1 MGHTCIGTHGT
12 DSPGS
17 CLSLRTTAVGRPRV
31 PEQFSQLGPSPS
43 PSLQSPGLPPCN
55 QEQGTPPPR
64 LGLPVGNPLY
74 SPGRVSRRTSGIVR
88 LTSCSRKNS
97 PQVSGIELPMSDFG
111 KTDLGDSGPF
121 LKAAPACF
129 LRKTRQTG
137 KGRETWLSVRLT
149 FWVCFFYFLKNFLPS
164 FRTLVFLRFSF
175 LESERE
181 SRGGG

>member
-1 MGHTCIGTHGT
+1 MSLSNSCSSVPLLPHLSKALDCPLVTRNKERPL
-12 DSPGS
+12 PG
-17 CLSLRTTAVGRPRV
+17 LA
-31 PEQFSQLGPSPS
+31 SQL
-43 PSLQSPGLPPCN
+43 
-55 QEQGTPPPR
+55 
-64 LGLPVGNPLY
+64 GNPLY